1 MGLRWMSDPR
11 FCDTVVMRLFGRTL
25 RDAAPRLHVAVDE
38 GEGPV
43 VVLVHGIASSS
54 ASWEA
59 TIPLLTPLY
68 RVIAIDV
75 LGFGASV
82 ARPETMFTL
91 DEHVA
96 ALHRTLVGLHLPGR
110 FTLIGHSL
118 GALIS
123 ARYAAV
129 HRRSV
134 EHLILASPPIYPHAR
149 YIQERVARMRV
160 GGYLA
165 FYRYVREDKGRA
177 LGTLGR
183 VRELLHVRGPQLDDV
198 TWQAFALS
206 MQNCIEQQT
215 TMTDV
220 AQVAVPVEIVYGSRD
235 QVIVPGPVQALGVMH
250 HVTLHEVRG
259 ADHFVRPPL
268 AREIARLVR

>member
-1 MGLRWMSDPR
+1 
-11 FCDTVVMRLFGRTL
+11 MRLFGRTL
-25 RDAAPRLHVAVDE
+25 REAAPRLHVAVDA

-54 ASWEA
+54 ASWET

-68 RVIAIDV
+68 RVIAVDV
-75 LGFGASV
+75 LGFGESL
-82 ARPETMFTL
+82 ARPESLFTL
-91 DEHVA
+91 DDHVA
-96 ALHRTLVGLHLPGR
+96 ALHRTLAGLRISGR
-110 FTLIGHSL
+110 VTLIGHSL
-118 GALIS
+118 GALIC

-129 HRRSV
+129 HRREV
-134 EHLILASPPIYPHAR
+134 EHLILASPPIYPHQR
-149 YIQERVARMRV
+149 YIEERLARMRV

-165 FYRYVREDKGRA
+165 IYRSIRRDKTRA
-177 LGTLGR
+177 LGVLSRMRGTFG
-183 VRELLHVRGPQLDDV
+183 VRGPQIDDA

-215 TMTDV
+215 TMTDI
-220 AQVAVPVEIVYGSRD
+220 AQVTVPVEIVYGSRD

-259 ADHFVRPPL
+259 ADHFVRTSL